1 MSALKIPRLKGSA
14 CKVKA
19 SFNLPVVETSDSLL
33 LKVSPAY
40 MHVRTGRSRAHT
52 NAGHCDMR
60 TEYSGAARVR
70 PVSSETTYGR
80 SAELRGAY
88 DKETEEKS
96 LERPHIRRPEPRLS
110 ALHTVR
116 SAEHEARTR
125 QVEPGAWTD
134 HPITSSSRRTF
145 SGRTEVLRRPK
156 RSKSSLTFIQQET
169 GFSSIEIPSGKQSNE
184 KKNRQVYK
192 EPVTVST
199 VRCKSANAEDVTGTG
214 SQSSRRTRWASAR
227 SAEMNSQSIIK
238 RRVVVETAGLAVLRL
253 TNGGSSEDGQ
263 TKEREVRKKR
273 MESNDLLAD
282 RQVAWFM
289 SLLQQCIRN
298 NKLEKMRFVMK
309 RLSLAQRRQL
319 ATFRYNTNSM
329 LFTCCQMGHVDMV
342 NYLLDE
348 CGADLEQK
356 GVYEVSG
363 DGSRHMVTP
372 LWCAAVA
379 DHIDVVES
387 LIKHGADLNSQS
399 DTGSTPVRS
408 ACYMTNIE
416 VVKRLVEAGADI
428 HLPNMNGGTCLINSV
443 QSPELCEF
451 LIKHGARVNDRDKS
465 NNLALHYAIRED
477 RLDTVKLLV
486 EYGSDYNAKNDY
498 NDNALQT
505 AALRG
510 YEDIVE
516 YLIES
521 TRPSLVDALL
531 IRERILGKNHKDTS
545 FGVMYRGAVYA
556 DSRRFQRCVDL
567 WKYAYHLRFTG
578 CSDPLNHELVFTVQA
593 LVKLFWE
600 MHVDETEEG
609 SCEKLRCCDL
619 VDTLEELIHHIQAAQ
634 TRIKMLQKEPA
645 SCITQAHQNS
655 GSASIDTCPGYSVC
669 ACGKHREGNIED
681 FCLLMQLSIH
691 LIFLFSAQPDVND
704 DVKHYFCTL
713 VYQLLKIDARTQAG
727 ETLLHLALSVGK
739 TNLTPDFC
747 LKPLPV
753 VKILLECGA
762 DADALTKAGQTPL
775 LCCLRQEN
783 SMHNVLLTNEKRE
796 SLILCLLKHGAHADR
811 AGHLPVVQFLKESRS
826 FSVLDHVNLQCLAA
840 QVICKHRILYKGM
853 LPATLEKFV
862 GMH

>member
-1 MSALKIPRLKGSA
+1 M
-14 CKVKA
+14 
-19 SFNLPVVETSDSLL
+19 
-33 LKVSPAY
+33 
-40 MHVRTGRSRAHT
+40 
-52 NAGHCDMR
+52 
-60 TEYSGAARVR
+60 
-70 PVSSETTYGR
+70 
-80 SAELRGAY
+80 
-88 DKETEEKS
+88 
-96 LERPHIRRPEPRLS
+96 
-110 ALHTVR
+110 
-116 SAEHEARTR
+116 
-125 QVEPGAWTD
+125 
-134 HPITSSSRRTF
+134 
-145 SGRTEVLRRPK
+145 
-156 RSKSSLTFIQQET
+156 
-169 GFSSIEIPSGKQSNE
+169 
-184 KKNRQVYK
+184 
-192 EPVTVST
+192 
-199 VRCKSANAEDVTGTG
+199 
-214 SQSSRRTRWASAR
+214 
-227 SAEMNSQSIIK
+227 
-238 RRVVVETAGLAVLRL
+238 
-253 TNGGSSEDGQ
+253 
-263 TKEREVRKKR
+263 EVRKKR

-521 TRPSLVDALL
+521 TRPSLVDVIHAYELLGASYVDERHDIARAMALWQKAINLREIGTKGHFIKTLKRERIAAYDFVKEVTTQEDLKEAGCDPDNVYMQALL